1 MDYNF
6 ISPMII
12 HKLPL
17 PKNVKSKKHRIIYS
31 NDYDDFDNELVKVN
45 KFLNRIS
52 RSHKNFI
59 YNDNLDDYIND
70 KNGYKYNHF

>member
-1 MDYNF
+1 MNYHSTF
-6 ISPMII
+6 QTII
-12 HKLPL
+12 HVL
-17 PKNVKSKKHRIIYS
+17 PKPKKLNNH
-31 NDYDDFDNELVKVN
+31 NHNHDYDYLNEEQIKIN

-70 KNGYKYNHF
+70 KNSYKYNRY